1 MSNSWIVIVFMLF
14 FVLVMALYLG
24 SQSYN
29 AYIPSRSGLSE
40 YPYEGFAA
48 SQNAFENR
56 DGVMSERR
64 TNLIPKPKTKTKT
77 KPDPDQDP
85 KPKSDQ
91 DQDPNQLPSLT
102 QSSYNSPFGSFVFPQ
117 SNTQPP
123 VDPSANPAPITGSP
137 TSIFKQD
144 SFATFNKEGFESTIS
159 KQISESTKF
168 TGASYSDQKPIGFMY
183 NNQGSPTCK
192 NYGYTNSQGFICMS
206 EGDIQL
212 LTTRGGNASGASDQI
227 GK

>member
-56 DGVMSERR
+56 EGVNSEKRR
-64 TNLIPKPKTKTKT
+64 KSKSYPK
-77 KPDPDQDP
+77 
-85 KPKSDQ
+85 
-91 DQDPNQLPSLT
+91 PNQLPSLT

>member
-40 YPYEGFAA
+40 YPYEGFAV
-48 SQNAFENR
+48 SQEAFENR
-56 DGVMSERR
+56 EG
-64 TNLIPKPKTKTKT
+64 
-77 KPDPDQDP
+77 
-85 KPKSDQ
+85 PKSKE
-91 DQDPNQLPSLT
+91 QLLPESSLNSKPS
-102 QSSYNSPFGSFVFPQ
+102 NPFSSFVVPKDTTSQ
-117 SNTQPP
+117 KI
-123 VDPSANPAPITGSP
+123 VAAPASDST
-137 TSIFKQD
+137 TSKTD

-159 KQISESTKF
+159 KQISEGMI

>member
-1 MSNSWIVIVFMLF
+1 MSNNIVFIVFMLF
-14 FVLVMALYLG
+14 IVLIMALYSG
-24 SQSYN
+24 SQGYN
-29 AYIPSRSGLSE
+29 AYVSNRSGLSE
-40 YPYEGFAA
+40 YPYEGFAV
-48 SQNAFENR
+48 SQEAFENR
-56 DGVMSERR
+56 EVPESPL
-64 TNLIPKPKTKTKT
+64 NSKP
-77 KPDPDQDP
+77 
-85 KPKSDQ
+85 S
-91 DQDPNQLPSLT
+91 N
-102 QSSYNSPFGSFVFPQ
+102 PFSSFVVPKDTTSQ
-117 SNTQPP
+117 KI
-123 VDPSANPAPITGSP
+123 VAAPASDST
-137 TSIFKQD
+137 TSKTD

-159 KQISESTKF
+159 KQISEGTKF

>member
-1 MSNSWIVIVFMLF
+1 MSNSWVVIVFMLF

-40 YPYEGFAA
+40 YPYEGFAGI
-48 SQNAFENR
+48 QEAFENR
-56 DGVMSERR
+56 EGLFNKNSESESER
-64 TNLIPKPKTKTKT
+64 NPKPK
-77 KPDPDQDP
+77 P
-85 KPKSDQ
+85 K
-91 DQDPNQLPSLT
+91 LPTSI
-102 QSSYNSPFGSFVFPQ
+102 SSTSSNSPFGSFVFPQ

-123 VDPSANPAPITGSP
+123 VDPSLNPAPITGSP
-137 TSIFKQD
+137 NSIFKQD

-159 KQISESTKF
+159 KQISEGKN
-168 TGASYSDQKPIGFMY
+168 TGASYNNQKPIGFMY

-192 NYGYTNSQGFICMS
+192 NYGYTNSQGFVCMS

>member
-1 MSNSWIVIVFMLF
+1 MSNNIVFIVFMLF
-14 FVLVMALYLG
+14 IVLIMALYSG
-24 SQSYN
+24 SQGYN
-29 AYIPSRSGLSE
+29 AYVSNRSGLSE
-40 YPYEGFAA
+40 YPYEGFAV
-48 SQNAFENR
+48 SQEAFENR
-56 DGVMSERR
+56 EV
-64 TNLIPKPKTKTKT
+64 
-77 KPDPDQDP
+77 
-85 KPKSDQ
+85 PKSKE
-91 DQDPNQLPSLT
+91 QLLPESPLNSKPS
-102 QSSYNSPFGSFVFPQ
+102 NPFSSFVVPKDTTSQ
-117 SNTQPP
+117 KI
-123 VDPSANPAPITGSP
+123 VAAPASDST
-137 TSIFKQD
+137 TSKTD

-159 KQISESTKF
+159 KQISEGMI

>member
-1 MSNSWIVIVFMLF
+1 MLF
-14 FVLVMALYLG
+14 IVLIMALYSG
-24 SQSYN
+24 SQGYN
-29 AYIPSRSGLSE
+29 AYVSNRSGLSE
-40 YPYEGFAA
+40 YPYEGFAGI
-48 SQNAFENR
+48 QEAFENR
-56 DGVMSERR
+56 DGVNSERR
-64 TNLIPKPKTKTKT
+64 VNLIPKPKTK
-77 KPDPDQDP
+77 PDP
-85 KPKSDQ
+85 KPK
-91 DQDPNQLPSLT
+91 PPSL
-102 QSSYNSPFGSFVFPQ
+102 SSLSSNSPFGSFVFPQ

-123 VDPSANPAPITGSP
+123 VDPSLNPAPLTGSP
-137 TSIFKQD
+137 NSIFKQD

-159 KQISESTKF
+159 KQISEGVI

-183 NNQGSPTCK
+183 NNKGSPTCK

>member
-40 YPYEGFAA
+40 YPYEGFAGI
-48 SQNAFENR
+48 QEAFENR
-56 DGVMSERR
+56 EGFFNKNSKSESESER
-64 TNLIPKPKTKTKT
+64 LPKP
-77 KPDPDQDP
+77 PGFGPSHNPVNFP
-85 KPKSDQ
+85 KPHGFGPSHNPVNFPKPPGFGPSPNPVNFPKPHVDQ
-91 DQDPNQLPSLT
+91 SL
-102 QSSYNSPFGSFVFPQ
+102 
-117 SNTQPP
+117 
-123 VDPSANPAPITGSP
+123 NPAPITGSL

-144 SFATFNKEGFESTIS
+144 SFATFDKEGFESTIS
-159 KQISESTKF
+159 KQISEDTKF

>member
-56 DGVMSERR
+56 EGVEHTDNS
-64 TNLIPKPKTKTKT
+64 LKPKDSLPKLSSNS
-77 KPDPDQDP
+77 KPSNPFSSFMGSKDIT
-85 KPKSDQ
+85 
-91 DQDPNQLPSLT
+91 T
-102 QSSYNSPFGSFVFPQ
+102 QKLADTS
-117 SNTQPP
+117 TQPAS
-123 VDPSANPAPITGSP
+123 DAT
-137 TSIFKQD
+137 TD
-144 SFATFNKEGFESTIS
+144 SFATFDKEGFESTIS
-159 KQISESTKF
+159 KQISEGKI

>member
-29 AYIPSRSGLSE
+29 AYVPSRSGLSE

-56 DGVMSERR
+56 EGVNSERKA
-64 TNLIPKPKTKTKT
+64 NPKPK
-77 KPDPDQDP
+77 P
-85 KPKSDQ
+85 KPPTSFS
-91 DQDPNQLPSLT
+91 LPTSFST
-102 QSSYNSPFGSFVFPQ
+102 SSSNSPFGSFVFPQ
-117 SNTQPP
+117 SNTQAP
-123 VDPSANPAPITGSP
+123 VDPSLNPAPAPAPLTGSP
-137 TSIFKQD
+137 SSTFKED
-144 SFATFNKEGFESTIS
+144 SFATFDKEGFESTIS
-159 KQISESTKF
+159 KQISEGKI

-212 LTTRGGNASGASDQI
+212 LTTRGGNATGASDQI

>member
-29 AYIPSRSGLSE
+29 AYIPSGSGLSE
-40 YPYEGFAA
+40 YPYEGFAV
-48 SQNAFENR
+48 SQEAFENR
-56 DGVMSERR
+56 DGVNSERR
-64 TNLIPKPKTKTKT
+64 TNLIP
-77 KPDPDQDP
+77 DP
-85 KPKSDQ
+85 KPKPKQ
-91 DQDPNQLPSLT
+91 KPKPPSL
-102 QSSYNSPFGSFVFPQ
+102 SSLSSNSPFGSFIFPT
-117 SNTQPP
+117 NTTPVP
-123 VDPSANPAPITGSP
+123 VDLSSNNAPLTGSP
-137 TSIFKQD
+137 NSIFKQD

-159 KQISESTKF
+159 KQISEGKN

>member
-1 MSNSWIVIVFMLF
+1 MMSNSWIVIVFMLF

-29 AYIPSRSGLSE
+29 AYVPSRSGLSE
-40 YPYEGFAA
+40 YPYEGFAV

-56 DGVMSERR
+56 EGVEHTDNS
-64 TNLIPKPKTKTKT
+64 LKPKDSLPKLSSNS
-77 KPDPDQDP
+77 KPSNPF
-85 KPKSDQ
+85 
-91 DQDPNQLPSLT
+91 
-102 QSSYNSPFGSFVFPQ
+102 SSFMGLKDIT
-117 SNTQPP
+117 TQPAS
-123 VDPSANPAPITGSP
+123 DAT
-137 TSIFKQD
+137 TD

-159 KQISESTKF
+159 KQISEGRI
-168 TGASYSDQKPIGFMY
+168 TGASYGDQKPIGFMY

>member
-1 MSNSWIVIVFMLF
+1 MSNNWIVIVFMLF

-40 YPYEGFAA
+40 YPYEGFAGI
-48 SQNAFENR
+48 QEAFENR
-56 DGVMSERR
+56 EGLEHTEKSL
-64 TNLIPKPKTKTKT
+64 NPKHSLPELSSNS
-77 KPDPDQDP
+77 KP
-85 KPKSDQ
+85 
-91 DQDPNQLPSLT
+91 PN
-102 QSSYNSPFGSFVFPQ
+102 PFSSFVVPKDTT
-117 SNTQPP
+117 STQPAS
-123 VDPSANPAPITGSP
+123 DST
-137 TSIFKQD
+137 TSKTD

>member
-29 AYIPSRSGLSE
+29 AYVPSRSGLSE
-40 YPYEGFAA
+40 YPYEGFTA

-56 DGVMSERR
+56 EGLFNKNSESESKRMS
-64 TNLIPKPKTKTKT
+64 NPNPKAK
-77 KPDPDQDP
+77 
-85 KPKSDQ
+85 
-91 DQDPNQLPSLT
+91 LPTSISP
-102 QSSYNSPFGSFVFPQ
+102 SSSNSPFGSFMFPTT
-117 SNTQPP
+117 NTPVP
-123 VDPSANPAPITGSP
+123 VDLSSNNAPLTGSP
-137 TSIFKQD
+137 NSIFKQD

-159 KQISESTKF
+159 KQISEGII
-168 TGASYSDQKPIGFMY
+168 TGASYGDQKPIGFMY

>member
-1 MSNSWIVIVFMLF
+1 MSNNWIVIVFMLF

-40 YPYEGFAA
+40 YPYEGFAV

-56 DGVMSERR
+56 DGVNSERR
-64 TNLIPKPKTKTKT
+64 VNLIP
-77 KPDPDQDP
+77 QP
-85 KPKSDQ
+85 KPRSK
-91 DQDPNQLPSLT
+91 QLPTSFSP
-102 QSSYNSPFGSFVFPQ
+102 SSSSNSPFGSFVFPQ

-123 VDPSANPAPITGSP
+123 VDPSLNNAPAPLTGSP

>member
-29 AYIPSRSGLSE
+29 AYIPSGSGLSE
-40 YPYEGFAA
+40 YPYEGFAVI
-48 SQNAFENR
+48 QEAFENR

-64 TNLIPKPKTKTKT
+64 PNLIPKPKTK
-77 KPDPDQDP
+77 PDP
-85 KPKSDQ
+85 KPK
-91 DQDPNQLPSLT
+91 QLPSSL
-102 QSSYNSPFGSFVFPQ
+102 SSLSSNSPFGSFIFPTN
-117 SNTQPP
+117 NTPVP
-123 VDPSANPAPITGSP
+123 VDLSLNNAPITGSP
-137 TSIFKQD
+137 NSIFKQD

-159 KQISESTKF
+159 KQISEGVI

>member
-40 YPYEGFAA
+40 YPYEGFAGI
-48 SQNAFENR
+48 QEAFENR
-56 DGVMSERR
+56 EGFFNKNSKSESESER
-64 TNLIPKPKTKTKT
+64 LPKP
-77 KPDPDQDP
+77 PGFGPSHNPVNFP
-85 KPKSDQ
+85 KPHGFGPSHNPVNFPKPHVDQ
-91 DQDPNQLPSLT
+91 SL
-102 QSSYNSPFGSFVFPQ
+102 
-117 SNTQPP
+117 
-123 VDPSANPAPITGSP
+123 NPAPITGSL

-144 SFATFNKEGFESTIS
+144 SFATFDKEGFESTIS
-159 KQISESTKF
+159 KQISEDTKF

>member
-56 DGVMSERR
+56 EGLEHTEKSL
-64 TNLIPKPKTKTKT
+64 NPKHSLPELSSNS
-77 KPDPDQDP
+77 KP
-85 KPKSDQ
+85 S
-91 DQDPNQLPSLT
+91 N
-102 QSSYNSPFGSFVFPQ
+102 PFSSFVVPKDTT
-117 SNTQPP
+117 STQPAS
-123 VDPSANPAPITGSP
+123 DST
-137 TSIFKQD
+137 TSKTD

-159 KQISESTKF
+159 KQISEGTKF

>member
-29 AYIPSRSGLSE
+29 AYIPSGSGLSE

-56 DGVMSERR
+56 EGLEHTEKSLDQKHSLPESSL
-64 TNLIPKPKTKTKT
+64 NSKP
-77 KPDPDQDP
+77 
-85 KPKSDQ
+85 S
-91 DQDPNQLPSLT
+91 N
-102 QSSYNSPFGSFVFPQ
+102 PFSSFVVPKDTTSQ
-117 SNTQPP
+117 KIATTSTQPAS
-123 VDPSANPAPITGSP
+123 DST
-137 TSIFKQD
+137 TSKTD

-159 KQISESTKF
+159 KQISEGVI

>member
-1 MSNSWIVIVFMLF
+1 MSNNIVFIVFMLF
-14 FVLVMALYLG
+14 IVLIMAMYSG
-24 SQSYN
+24 SQGYN
-29 AYIPSRSGLSE
+29 PYISSRSGLSE
-40 YPYEGFAA
+40 YPYEGFTV

-56 DGVMSERR
+56 EGFFNKNSESESESERKSK
-64 TNLIPKPKTKTKT
+64 PKPK
-77 KPDPDQDP
+77 P
-85 KPKSDQ
+85 K
-91 DQDPNQLPSLT
+91 LPTSFSP
-102 QSSYNSPFGSFVFPQ
+102 SSSNSPFGSFVFPQ
-117 SNTQPP
+117 SNIQAP
-123 VDPSANPAPITGSP
+123 VDPSLNPAPLTGSP
-137 TSIFKQD
+137 NSIFKQD

-159 KQISESTKF
+159 KQISEGKI

-212 LTTRGGNASGASDQI
+212 LTTRGGNASGVSAQI